1 MVIISG
7 SGSDSTELYA
17 LFAFV
22 PLHNSLFMLKSNERI
37 LHSTSLQ
44 LNLTNMIN
52 LGMFAAAATAR
63 STNIVNFYEILPK
76 I

>member
-1 MVIISG
+1 
-7 SGSDSTELYA
+7 
-17 LFAFV
+17 
-22 PLHNSLFMLKSNERI
+22 MLKSNERI